1 MTENEV
7 GVNVPFEKAIYLM
20 EIAYKGESMVKYISF
35 KKNSMFLM
43 AIKCNLVIIK

>member
-35 KKNSMFLM
+35 KKKFHVFNGNKM
-43 AIKCNLVIIK
+43 